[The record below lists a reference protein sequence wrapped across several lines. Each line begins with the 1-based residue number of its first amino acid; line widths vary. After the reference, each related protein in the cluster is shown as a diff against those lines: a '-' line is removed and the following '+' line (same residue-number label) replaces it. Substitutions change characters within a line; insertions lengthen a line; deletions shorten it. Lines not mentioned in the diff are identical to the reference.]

1 MGPATSRS
9 RRRGGAIPRP
19 LILLLVLIVI
29 VGGGYLLFGDEIA
42 DTVNVILYG
51 EPAPPPVAKK
61 SAPSAR
67 PVAPASVA
75 TTPSAGLSAVASSS
89 QLSPVVASPVG
100 PTSVAPSTGI
110 STVAVSAPESPA
122 TAAPAAPP
130 AVAVAAPAAPAPLAP
145 KAAISPEQDL
155 PSVLDRIRQ
164 ARSKAALQPSA
175 VVDRSPTGVAGADQA
190 ASGTAADGMVSVS
203 QEAPRARDDAERA
216 YDMLLHGQY
225 EGAIDLYNSVLKTS
239 PDYVAALLGKAIA
252 LHKLRRPQEARQLY
266 QRVLAI
272 DPENREALTN
282 MTAIVAAQTPAAALR
297 ELRDLQKTYPGF
309 SPIPAQIAEIEAQAG
324 NVGEAISSFNRA
336 IQLSPDNGLYR
347 LNLAIVQDRAG
358 MAREAAASYQAAL
371 DRFDARVQLP
381 IPVDSIRA
389 RLRYLQ
395 SR

>member
-1 MGPATSRS
+1 ML
-9 RRRGGAIPRP
+9 RP
-19 LILLLVLIVI
+19 LILLLVLIVV
-29 VGGGYLLFGDEIA
+29 VGGGYLLFGDQIV

-61 SAPSAR
+61 SQPGAR
-67 PVAPASVA
+67 AVAPASVA
-75 TTPSAGLSAVASSS
+75 TTPSAGLSAVASSA
-89 QLSPVVASPVG
+89 QLSPVAASPAA
-100 PTSVAPSTGI
+100 PTSVVPSTGI

-122 TAAPAAPP
+122 STAPAAPP
-130 AVAVAAPAAPAPLAP
+130 AVAVAAPAAPAALAP

-164 ARSKAALQPSA
+164 ERSKAALQPSA
-175 VVDRSPTGVAGADQA
+175 VVDRTPTGVSGADQA
-190 ASGTAADGMVSVS
+190 APGTAADGMVSVS
-203 QEAPRARDDAERA
+203 REAPRARDDAERA

-282 MTAIVAAQTPAAALR
+282 MTAIVAAQTPAAALH
-297 ELRDLQKTYPGF
+297 ELRELQKTYPGF

-371 DRFDARVQLP
+371 DRFDTRVQLP
-381 IPVDSIRA
+381 IPIDSIRA